1 VTFDR
6 FTASNGFVWPIEET
20 GDGPTVLAL
29 HGVGGGACFFRGLA
43 ERLGL
48 RYRVMAT
55 DLPSGL
61 RPDGSAEPATM
72 AAWADGVS
80 ELLASRVSGPAVVV
94 GHSLGTILALEL
106 WRRRPDLVRA
116 LVFVGGLPAVRELM
130 RGRLRDRLVAVA
142 EQGMGG
148 WGPRVAAGVFG
159 RRAFHAAPE
168 SIGMFERLLEA
179 HPPATYIRNMEALL
193 AASAVDVVPTVNVPC
208 LSISGTEDNYAPPE
222 FVADFLRLLPG
233 SCEQRVLDGVGHM
246 PFFEVPAEF
255 ADAISAFLARLP
267 ASPKRPRGAASTS

>member
-6 FTASNGFVWPIEET
+6 FTATNGFVWPIEEA
-20 GDGPTVLAL
+20 GEGPTVLAL
-29 HGVGGGACFFRGLA
+29 HGVGGGAYFFRGLA
-43 ERLGL
+43 QRLSL
-48 RYRVMAT
+48 RYRVIAT

-80 ELLASRVSGPAVVV
+80 ELLASRVTEPAVVV

-106 WRRRPDLVRA
+106 WRRRPGLVRA
-116 LVFVGGLPAVRELM
+116 LAFVGGLPAVRDLM
-130 RGRLRDRLVAVA
+130 RDRLRERLVAVA
-142 EQGMGG
+142 DQGMAG
-148 WGPRVAAGVFG
+148 WGPRVASGVFG
-159 RRAFHAAPE
+159 RKAFDAVPE

-179 HPPATYIRNMEALL
+179 HPPATYIRNMEILL
-193 AASAVDVVPTVNVPC
+193 AASAVDVVPTVSVPC

-222 FVADFLRLLPG
+222 FVADFLRMLPG
-233 SCEQRVLDGVGHM
+233 SCDQVVLEGVGHM

-255 ADAISAFLARLP
+255 AAAIGAFLARVDAL
-267 ASPKRPRGAASTS
+267 RPPQGAAAPTS

>member
-6 FTASNGFVWPIEET
+6 FTATNGFVWPIEEA
-20 GDGPTVLAL
+20 GDGPAVLAL
-29 HGVGGGACFFRGLA
+29 HGVGGGAYFFRGLA
-43 ERLGL
+43 ERLDL
-48 RYRVMAT
+48 RYRVIAT

-80 ELLASRVSGPAVVV
+80 ELLASRVSEPAVVV
-94 GHSLGTILALEL
+94 GHSLGTILALEI

-116 LVFVGGLPAVRELM
+116 LVFVGGLPAVRDLM
-130 RGRLRDRLVAVA
+130 RDRLSDRIVAIA
-142 EQGMGG
+142 ERGMGG
-148 WGPRVAAGVFG
+148 WGPRVASGVFG
-159 RRAFHAAPE
+159 RKAFHATPE

-179 HPPATYIRNMEALL
+179 HPPATYIRNIEALL
-193 AASAVDVVPTVNVPC
+193 AASAVDVVPTVSVPC
-208 LSISGTEDNYAPPE
+208 LSISGAEDNYAPPE

-233 SCEQRVLDGVGHM
+233 ACDRLVLEGVGHM

-255 ADAISAFLARLP
+255 AGAIGAFLARLP
-267 ASPKRPRGAASTS
+267 VSPPRQRGAAPTS